1 MSEEVKGLWGG
12 NPMGLGQSTKDLRRL
27 PGRNHLTAGSLRI
40 RPKTGFPS
48 GLWCHKGTLHQPWE
62 EKDCVLHFGLNCALP
77 KIYMLKSNCLLK
89 FICWSSKPWD
99 LRMWLYLKIGFLK
112 KGLIKMRSLGWI
124 LVQCDWS
131 PHKMGEFRH
140 RDAHRRKMM

>member
-1 MSEEVKGLWGG
+1 MSQGYPPPTLGGKGLCPMFRAELCSPQNLYVEVKL
-12 NPMGLGQSTKDLRRL
+12 
-27 PGRNHLTAGSLRI
+27 
-40 RPKTGFPS
+40 
-48 GLWCHKGTLHQPWE
+48 
-62 EKDCVLHFGLNCALP
+62 
-77 KIYMLKSNCLLK
+77 CLLK

-140 RDAHRRKMM
+140 RDAHRRKMMWRWLFASQGEKSRTDPSLQALRGIWLCWNLDLGLPAFKTVRKQMLS